1 MSETIRVRE
10 PHSEVAEV
18 QIEKLVYGGD
28 GLARL
33 NGQVLLVP
41 FVLPG
46 ERIVVHPQR
55 AKGGLLRAS
64 PVKVFDT
71 ADERVTPRCEY
82 FFRCGGCQYQHA
94 DYAFAL
100 QQKEAILRE
109 TMQRIGNL
117 VFEGEIALISGE
129 PWSYRN
135 RIQLHFEEN
144 RAGFHESGSNRL
156 CAIDHCEISSP
167 MLVETIGRLQSAVR
181 DPRWPGFLRSLEVFT
196 NERDL
201 QLTVADSTRPVAA
214 KFFHWCGEFL
224 PGMAPGA
231 IEYPAAG
238 RVFRVSRGSFFQVNR
253 FLIDQLVQV
262 AIGTDAGTTA
272 LDLYAGVGLFSAA
285 LAERYERV
293 YAVERGGPAY
303 RDLEFNAKPLP
314 QIVPVNSAA
323 GEFLRTLSGT
333 PDLVIADPPRS
344 GLERDVVDGLLRLR
358 PPALTLVSCDP
369 ATLSRDLKR
378 LGSAYR
384 MERITLVD
392 LFPQTYHF
400 ETVAHLRRS

>member
-1 MSETIRVRE
+1 MSEAISVHE
-10 PHSEVAEV
+10 PQPEVAEV

-33 NGQVLLVP
+33 NGQVLLAP

-46 ERIVVHPQR
+46 ERITVRPER

-64 PVKVFDT
+64 QIELIE
-71 ADERVTPRCEY
+71 AASERVTPRCEY

-94 DYAFAL
+94 EYAFAL
-100 QQKEAILRE
+100 RQKEAILRE

-117 VFEGEIALISGE
+117 TFEGEIALISAN

-135 RIQLHFEEN
+135 RIQLHFEEG
-144 RAGFHESGSNRL
+144 RLGFHEAGSNRL

-167 MLVETIGRLQSAVR
+167 MLVETIGQLQSAVR
-181 DPRWPGFLRSLEVFT
+181 DPKWPRFLRSLELFT
-196 NERDL
+196 NEKDL
-201 QLTVADSTRPVAA
+201 QLTVVDSTRPVAA
-214 KFFHWCGEFL
+214 KFFHWCAEFL
-224 PGMAPGA
+224 PGMASGA

-253 FLIDQLVQV
+253 FLIDQLVD
-262 AIGTDAGTTA
+262 AALGSNAGTTA
-272 LDLYAGVGLFSAA
+272 VDLYAGIGLFSLP
-285 LAERYERV
+285 LAEHYQRV

-303 RDLEFNAKPLP
+303 RDLEYNAQSYS
-314 QIVPVNSAA
+314 QILAAKSAA
-323 GEFLRTLSGT
+323 GDFLQTLSDT

-344 GLERDVVDGLLRLR
+344 GLERDVVEGLLRLL

-378 LGSAYR
+378 LGAAYR
-384 MERITLVD
+384 IERMALVD

-400 ETVAHLRRS
+400 ETVAALRLR